1 MFVQLSH
8 HITLIT
14 VQFTCIWPG
23 CTLLQYAHC
32 EQVRLNECS
41 GGNAGGFTRID
52 SKDTIINK
60 SLNATQDSGGD
71 SKERKKAAGKEL
83 MPFGKGKG
91 EFFFLLLQL
100 SSPYR
105 NCPPSLA
112 PPNSYKHTYMY
123 KELKNWNLLP
133 PLNSWKRVK
142 KGFIQWLSYY
152 GNQDPVG
159 WLHGQCWLSI
169 WTHHWRWELQSSDD

>member
-91 EFFFLLLQL
+91 EFFFFTVTTLLSIQEL
-100 SSPYR
+100 
-105 NCPPSLA
+105 PSLPRTTKLIQTHIHVQGTKKLKFA
-112 PPNSYKHTYMY
+112 PPPQF
-123 KELKNWNLLP
+123 L
-133 PLNSWKRVK
+133 K
-142 KGFIQWLSYY
+142 KGEKGIH
-152 GNQDPVG
+152 PMA
-159 WLHGQCWLSI
+159 
-169 WTHHWRWELQSSDD
+169 ELLWQSRPSWMTPWAMLA